1 MSCTGRPFMHGP
13 ADRREPPHAGHRFV
27 RTSRHHGR
35 RRGSGRI
42 RLDPYAQLGWQHQKV
57 QRSAETKCIA
67 VDAAMSSA
75 DHRRVHGH
83 AHDTQDSRIEPSPGT
98 DPVEARQ

>member
-1 MSCTGRPFMHGP
+1 
-13 ADRREPPHAGHRFV
+13 
-27 RTSRHHGR
+27 
-35 RRGSGRI
+35 
-42 RLDPYAQLGWQHQKV
+42 
-57 QRSAETKCIA
+57 
-67 VDAAMSSA
+67 MSSA